1 MGQGSRHK
9 DKGLTQKQQAEILD
23 KFRAGEYNVLVATSV
38 AEEGLD
44 IPSTDMVLFYEPI
57 PSEIRSI
64 QRKGRTGR
72 QQKGRVMVLVT
83 KGTRDEAYYWSSKNK
98 EKRMLNSMH
107 GLEAV
112 LSPKSSKKSSE
123 LSDFESLPSASDSKL
138 KLEEIES
145 ENWAEEWDSSRN
157 PLDSRGKEEFENG
170 NPEISTDE
178 NPEKKRIKNG

>member
-1 MGQGSRHK
+1 MHEKSYPNSLKENPDSRVIVFTNYRDTAEIVANALSGVPGIVPIRFVGQGSRHK
-9 DKGLTQKQQAEILD
+9 DKGLTQKQQGEILD

-44 IPSTDMVLFYEPI
+44 IPSTDLVLFYEPI

-72 QQKGRVMVLVT
+72 QHKGRVIVLVT

-98 EKRMLNSMH
+98 EKKMLNSMH

-112 LSPKSSKKSSE
+112 LGPNEFKE
-123 LSDFESLPSASDSKL
+123 RFET
-138 KLEEIES
+138 
-145 ENWAEEWDSSRN
+145 
-157 PLDSRGKEEFENG
+157 F
-170 NPEISTDE
+170 
-178 NPEKKRIKNG
+178 